1 MLHSSLAYLGGSL
14 LALGLTVTGA
24 NTHAA
29 DVPEPRAFADLEGV
43 FHAEFN
49 HDGTR
54 VIICTRKPEIG
65 LWDTATGQPIAG
77 DLKVGT
83 AYTARLLSPDARAVL
98 IGFPDGHSRVFDTS
112 SGNALSPLLDASFQ
126 EGESQR
132 AAFSPD
138 GKHIVIVEPEFASVF
153 SVSTGMREVK
163 IPSRI
168 SPGGEEP
175 DMNATAAFT
184 ADGSRCFF
192 LVGDSVT
199 AYDTA
204 TWKPQGKPLKH
215 PSAESAYSLGLASS
229 ADGRWLVTFDS
240 PGENGPKSHLQVW
253 DAVKGKVQGKP
264 FVAVNGLEGRFL
276 AGGNRLL
283 ITPGR
288 GEASLRELPSLKTL
302 TTIKKHDEIEGPK
315 VTASP
320 DGKWLLSWGS
330 DRELHLID
338 PTTGKVADRFS
349 SSAAISQV
357 LPLPD
362 STGALVVF
370 DNSTFITPEHYD
382 HYIIRFTFPELRLTH
397 SSRTTKY
404 LLNATLAPDGC
415 SLALIVGKTD
425 HEQLWLY
432 DATNL
437 RLKSPA
443 KGQ

>member
-1 MLHSSLAYLGGSL
+1 MLHPPLAYLGRSL
-14 LALGLTVTGA
+14 LGLCLAVTGA
-24 NTHAA
+24 HTRAA
-29 DVPEPRAFADLEGV
+29 DAPEPRAFADLEGV
-43 FHAEFN
+43 FRAEFN
-49 HDGTR
+49 QDGTR

-77 DLKVGT
+77 DLKAGT
-83 AYTARLLSPDARAVL
+83 VVTTHLLSPDARAVL
-98 IGFPDGHSRVFDTS
+98 TGFPDGRSRVFDTL
-112 SGNALSPLLDASFQ
+112 SGNALSPLLDAAFQ

-138 GKHIVIVEPEFASVF
+138 GKYVVILETEFASVF
-153 SVSTGMREVK
+153 QVSTGTREAK
-163 IPSRI
+163 IPSRLA
-168 SPGGEEP
+168 PGGNEP

-184 ADGSRCFF
+184 ADGSRCLF

-199 AYDTA
+199 AYDTS

-215 PSAESAYSLGLASS
+215 PSAESAYYLGFAASP
-229 ADGRWLVTFDS
+229 DGRWLVTFDN
-240 PGENGPKSHLQVW
+240 PGENGPKGGLQVW
-253 DAVKGKVQGKP
+253 DATKGKSLGKP
-264 FVAVNGLEGRFL
+264 IVAVNGIEGRFL

-288 GEASLRELPSLKTL
+288 GEASVRELPSLKTL

-315 VTASP
+315 VAASP

-338 PTTGKVADRFS
+338 PATGKVVDRFS
-349 SSAAISQV
+349 SGAAISQV
-357 LPLPD
+357 LLLPD

-370 DNSTFITPEHYD
+370 DNSTFITQDYYD
-382 HYIIRFTFPELRLTH
+382 HYIMRFTFPELRPTH
-397 SSRTTKY
+397 SFRTTKY
-404 LLNATLAPDGC
+404 LLNATLAPDGR

-432 DATNL
+432 DAANL
-437 RLKSPA
+437 QPKSPV
-443 KGQ
+443 KEQ